1 MTKEQLIEMLD
12 EYEDGEEI
20 DLAEIL
26 REQEERRA
34 RLIEEIEE
42 RQHNNG
48 FYTFQ
53 DTLEMYRRER

>member
-1 MTKEQLIEMLD
+1 MTKEQLIELLD
-12 EYEDGEEI
+12 GYEDCEEI

>member
-1 MTKEQLIEMLD
+1 MTKQELLEIMD
-12 EYEDGEEI
+12 GYEDVEEI

-26 REQEERRA
+26 REQEERRQ

>member
-1 MTKEQLIEMLD
+1 MTKEKLIELLD

-20 DLAEIL
+20 DIAEIL
-26 REQEERRA
+26 REQEERKA

>member
-53 DTLEMYRRER
+53 YTLEMYRRER